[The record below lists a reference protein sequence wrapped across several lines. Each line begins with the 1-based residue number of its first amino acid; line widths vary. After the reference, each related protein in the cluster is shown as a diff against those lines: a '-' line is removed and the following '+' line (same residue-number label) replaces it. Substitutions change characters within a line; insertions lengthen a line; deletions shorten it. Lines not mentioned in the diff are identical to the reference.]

1 MFVRSITVKN
11 YRNLDYQKVE
21 LQKGLNV
28 FCGLNA
34 QGKTNFLECIV
45 LSSLGKSPRTDRDK
59 ELINWDKDWA
69 QIKTVFCTETTD
81 GEIEIKLSK
90 AEKKR
95 VAVNGLPLIK
105 IGELL
110 GWLNVIYFSPEEI
123 KVIREGPDARRRFM
137 DIDLCQ
143 TDKNYFYTLNRYN
156 KILTQRNNLLKKEF
170 QNKDLK
176 EMLSIWDKQLAK
188 EGAKLFIK
196 RKDFIQKIAPIAQ
209 EVHKKL
215 TDGKEEMHLIYQT
228 EMQGETAAQAE
239 EFLTDKLSQTFDKQ
253 LKLGFT
259 TNGVHRDDV
268 KFSVNNVDIRK
279 YGSQGQQRT
288 AALTLKISEVKLL
301 KEIIGEY
308 PVLLLDD
315 VFSEIDA
322 LRRRRLLEYTADIQ
336 TVLTATEFETE
347 LANGIPYKKFTV
359 SNGKISG

>member
-1 MFVRSITVKN
+1 MFIKIITVKN
-11 YRNLDYQKVE
+11 YRNLQYQKVE

-34 QGKTNFLECIV
+34 QGKTNFLECAV

-59 ELINWDKDWA
+59 DLINWDCDWA
-69 QIKTVFCTETTD
+69 LVKTNFCTAATD
-81 GEIEIKLSK
+81 GDIEIKLSK
-90 AEKKR
+90 TEKKR

-156 KILTQRNNLLKKEF
+156 KILAQRNNLLKTQAK
-170 QNKDLK
+170 NSDLK
-176 EMLSIWDKQLAK
+176 EMLSIWDRQLAK

-196 RKDFIQKIAPIAQ
+196 RKDFMQKISPIAR
-209 EVHKKL
+209 EVHKNL
-215 TDGKEEMHLIYQT
+215 TDGKEDMSVVYQT
-228 EMQGETAAQAE
+228 EMLGDTQAQAE

-259 TNGVHRDDV
+259 TNGVHRDDI
-268 KFSVNNVDIRK
+268 KFSVSGVDIRK

-288 AALTLKISEVKLL
+288 AALTLKISEVNLL

-315 VFSEIDA
+315 VFSEIDIH
-322 LRRRRLLEYTADIQ
+322 RKKRLLQYTKDIQ
-336 TVLTATEFETE
+336 TIVTATEFDEQ
-347 LANGIPYKKFTV
+347 LASQTNYKQFTV
-359 SNGKISG
+359 NSGKIF